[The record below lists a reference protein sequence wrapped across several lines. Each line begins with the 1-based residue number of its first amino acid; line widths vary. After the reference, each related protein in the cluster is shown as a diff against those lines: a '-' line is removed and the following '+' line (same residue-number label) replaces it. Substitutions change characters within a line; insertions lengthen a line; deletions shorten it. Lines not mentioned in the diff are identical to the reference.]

1 MIVLVH
7 DFSERAWWNRL
18 AKGDW
23 IDIVH
28 IIAYQDIVTGQESG
42 ATYVLQKL
50 STTDLFFSYVYC
62 H

>member
-42 ATYVLQKL
+42 ATYVFQ
-50 STTDLFFSYVYC
+50 
-62 H
+62 